1 MRGPGENRD
10 PRGELQGYN
19 RICYIFMVLGHRM
32 NSLAREARRHKFGAF
47 VADVRAGELLKGGK
61 RIRVQLQ
68 PMQVL
73 AALLETPGEIVTRDE
88 LRKRIWPE
96 DTFVDFEH
104 SLNTAIKKLRQA
116 LGDRADKSKYI
127 ETLPR
132 RGYRFLAEVETS
144 DRPGTMP
151 AVSSRLEGKVFAL
164 VAEEGT
170 ACVVAPADRKAFEE
184 WERLTRLKDDV
195 GISMMITE
203 KRLLLLEAGN
213 QVRLLEVEKSPGLCE
228 VRILEGEHY
237 GKTALVHRKSIQT
250 TPDDLHKKH
259 KRQKTATAGK

>member
-1 MRGPGENRD
+1 
-10 PRGELQGYN
+10 
-19 RICYIFMVLGHRM
+19 M

-47 VADVRAGELLKGGK
+47 VADVRAGELLKAGK

-73 AALLETPGEIVTRDE
+73 AALLETPGEIVTREE
-88 LRKRIWPE
+88 LRRRIWPE

-144 DRPGTMP
+144 DRPGTRP
-151 AVSSRLEGKVFAL
+151 AVSSRLEGKVFVL

-213 QVRLLEVEKSPGLCE
+213 HVRLLAVEKNLGLCE
-228 VRILEGEHY
+228 ARILEGEHY
-237 GKTALVHRKSIQT
+237 GKTALIPKKALRANPEQSRK
-250 TPDDLHKKH
+250 K
-259 KRQKTATAGK
+259 